1 VLFYGIFPFRFIHNL
16 MHRHRGLA
24 QLIDAAAASDPRHD
38 LASDPF
44 LSEET
49 EPAKARAME
58 SSLWEIKTLSMHALP
73 QVWRPLGRVI
83 LKGQCHAFLTF
94 F

>member
-1 VLFYGIFPFRFIHNL
+1 

-24 QLIDAAAASDPRHD
+24 QLIDAAAGNDPRHD
-38 LASDPF
+38 LASDPY
-44 LSEET
+44 LPEET

-58 SSLWEIKTLSMHALP
+58 SSLWEIKTLNMHALP